1 MIYLL
6 YGKTTNKYYGTYNDV
21 DLMVQN
27 KTFIEKMFDT
37 DIILYGLNSNSFK
50 MTLVNLE
57 NIKKEYD
64 LLKHKVKE
72 NRNINIY
79 LLYNQHNNQF
89 ITYHT
94 NINYMKEMVKFFE
107 KDYIIKK
114 TTLNSIYLDIEDS
127 NINVTIEKP
136 KIEEKVKVERTEE
149 EAKEIYEINREL
161 NILKQHQKRL
171 QEKQTEYEANKDL
184 YLRFKKEMKEREAF
198 IVPELFLEKF
208 KLFEKLE
215 KDNMLT
221 FENYIKNEGNNFIE
235 NSYELLFEGGSNI
248 NL

>member
-37 DIILYGLNSNSFK
+37 DIILYGLNNNSFK
-50 MTLVNLE
+50 MTEINLE

-127 NINVTIEKP
+127 DINVTIEKQ
-136 KIEEKVKVERTEE
+136 KTEEKVKVERTEE
-149 EAKEIYEINREL
+149 ESKEIYEINREL

-184 YLRFKKEMKEREAF
+184 YFRFKKEMKEKEAF

-215 KDNMLT
+215 KDNILT